1 MIVCDIIRPILELM
15 VVIPGMILAY
25 LPVKSYM
32 KQPLGRI
39 VSWML
44 PLLLG
49 ACVIC
54 GGISY
59 RLNDSVGILLL
70 LVAASAMVIYHRT
83 LKISLWKSVSIL
95 LAVSAVFACVNSIS
109 RAVNAKLTADLNI
122 TQNEPW
128 FCLKAE
134 IFYNAMC
141 WLFVLL
147 AWYPASHAARTM
159 IADDNFAQTWYIFWI
174 VPSIFIVLN
183 IFMVPTYRSTLY
195 TGRILAGY
203 VVISLV
209 LLAILVLFYAMFLAM
224 ANGLNRNARLQQENH
239 SLSLQ
244 KERYANLQTAIEE
257 TRQARHDMRH
267 HFLRLSSMAERGDLD
282 EIKKYLSNMMEKMSG
297 MSLHF
302 CENQAADSIISHYAA
317 LAAKEEISFKAAI
330 ELPAE
335 IPTDEIDL
343 CLVLSNLLEN
353 AVEASIRTEKSRR
366 KINLEVRLHHTHLIL
381 IQVENAFSG
390 QIQEKNEVF
399 QSSKRD
405 GNGIG
410 IESVRRISEK
420 NGGSSSFQ
428 YKNGIFTAKII
439 LRTESA

>member
-1 MIVCDIIRPILELM
+1 MYDIIRPILELM

-83 LKISLWKSVSIL
+83 LKISLWKSVSIF

-203 VVISLV
+203 IVISLV

-239 SLSLQ
+239 FLSLQ

-282 EIKKYLSNMMEKMSG
+282 EIK
-297 MSLHF
+297 
-302 CENQAADSIISHYAA
+302 
-317 LAAKEEISFKAAI
+317 
-330 ELPAE
+330 
-335 IPTDEIDL
+335 
-343 CLVLSNLLEN
+343 
-353 AVEASIRTEKSRR
+353 
-366 KINLEVRLHHTHLIL
+366 
-381 IQVENAFSG
+381 
-390 QIQEKNEVF
+390 
-399 QSSKRD
+399 
-405 GNGIG
+405 
-410 IESVRRISEK
+410 
-420 NGGSSSFQ
+420 
-428 YKNGIFTAKII
+428 
-439 LRTESA
+439 

>member
-32 KQPLGRI
+32 KQPVGRI

-83 LKISLWKSVSIL
+83 LKISLWKSVSIF

-239 SLSLQ
+239 FLSLQ

-267 HFLRLSSMAERGDLD
+267 HLAAIQTFISQQEPERALDYIQEINKQYDDTVIHSFCRNELLNSVLSIYQTRFA
-282 EIKKYLSNMMEKMSG
+282 
-297 MSLHF
+297 
-302 CENQAADSIISHYAA
+302 ENQIVFDVQIQTSQTLCCS
-317 LAAKEEISFKAAI
+317 EMTFCAI
-330 ELPAE
+330 
-335 IPTDEIDL
+335 
-343 CLVLSNLLEN
+343 LSNLLEN
-353 AVEASIRTEKSRR
+353 AMHAVTKLPEEKRIVHLSIFEKG
-366 KINLEVRLHHTHLIL
+366 NHLLIL
-381 IQVENAFSG
+381 QKNPASETPVFS
-390 QIQEKNEVF
+390 
-399 QSSKRD
+399 
-405 GNGIG
+405 NGIP
-410 IESVRRISEK
+410 VT
-420 NGGSSSFQ
+420 
-428 YKNGIFTAKII
+428 TAKNHGIGVQSVIYYVEKEHGQYQFYMEGEDFVVRII
-439 LRTESA
+439 L